1 MDDHPMY
8 MDQSDA
14 RPVDASMR
22 DAVAALEHH
31 LGYRFRNPNLLVDAL
46 THTSYPEGATYERL
60 EFVGD
65 AVLGLAISYHL
76 YLAYPHL
83 DPCKLS
89 VLRAANGTTE
99 KFARVAVRHDL
110 YQYLRRNSPTLD
122 EKVKEF
128 ADSIRG
134 EVDEVYYTGAVK
146 APKVLADIV
155 EGIAA
160 AVFVD
165 CNLSLEILWMVFRRL
180 LEPMVTL
187 ETLQRPP
194 VTTLFEFC
202 RQQGKQLDIRYWKEG
217 SKSIASVYVDRVL
230 LGSGSSKHKETAK
243 LYAVQEALPGLLAS
257 TPRDME
263 TDKAMEQGGSK
274 MRLNQLCTKNRW
286 PNPRYRVEKELGPG
300 HDKQFMCSVQVDTLA
315 GIFESTGDS
324 KSKVKDSENSAAFV
338 MLNLLQEMGHG
349 CSD

>member
-1 MDDHPMY
+1 MDDHPMC

-22 DAVAALEHH
+22 DAVVALEHH

-46 THTSYPEGATYERL
+46 THTSYPEGATYGRL

-83 DPCKLS
+83 DPGKLS

-99 KFARVAVRHDL
+99 KFARVAVRHGL

-128 ADSIRG
+128 ADSIS
-134 EVDEVYYTGAVK
+134 EEADEVYYMSAIK

-160 AVFVD
+160 AVYVD
-165 CNLSLEILWMVFRRL
+165 CNLNLEILWTVFRRL

-187 ETLQRPP
+187 ETLQRRPP

-202 RQQGKQLDIRYWKEG
+202 RKQGKQLDIQYRKEG
-217 SKSIASVYVDRVL
+217 SKCIASVYVDGEL
-230 LGSGSSKHKETAK
+230 LGSGGSEQKGTAK
-243 LYAVQEALPGLLAS
+243 LYAVQEALQGLLAS
-257 TPRDME
+257 VPRDME
-263 TDKAMEQGGSK
+263 TDKVMEEEGARK
-274 MRLNQLCTKNRW
+274 RLNELCTKNCW
-286 PNPRYRVEKELGPG
+286 PNPCYRYNCISLSIITYALTFHWYVIACLR
-300 HDKQFMCSVQVDTLA
+300 
-315 GIFESTGDS
+315 
-324 KSKVKDSENSAAFV
+324 
-338 MLNLLQEMGHG
+338 
-349 CSD
+349 

>member
-1 MDDHPMY
+1 MDDHPMC

-22 DAVAALEHH
+22 DAVVALEHH

-46 THTSYPEGATYERL
+46 THTSYPEGATYGRL

-83 DPCKLS
+83 DPGKLS

-99 KFARVAVRHDL
+99 KFARVAVRHGL

-128 ADSIRG
+128 ADSIS
-134 EVDEVYYTGAVK
+134 EEADEVYYMSAIK

-160 AVFVD
+160 AVYVD
-165 CNLSLEILWMVFRRL
+165 CNLNLEILWTVFRRL

-187 ETLQRPP
+187 ETLQRRPP

-202 RQQGKQLDIRYWKEG
+202 RKQGKQLDIQYRKEG
-217 SKSIASVYVDRVL
+217 SKCIASVYVDGEL
-230 LGSGSSKHKETAK
+230 LGSGGSEQKGTAK
-243 LYAVQEALPGLLAS
+243 LYAVQEALQGLLAS
-257 TPRDME
+257 VPRDME
-263 TDKAMEQGGSK
+263 TDKIFLLHIPQ
-274 MRLNQLCTKNRW
+274 
-286 PNPRYRVEKELGPG
+286 VEKELGPAQ
-300 HDKQFMCSVQVDTLA
+300 DKRFICSVQVDTLA
-315 GIFESTGDS
+315 GVYVSTGILGATSDYNQGLM
-324 KSKVKDSENSAAFV
+324 KVCRRHLQPTAAS
-338 MLNLLQEMGHG
+338 LNELYGDALVVNRQNVCGF
-349 CSD
+349 